1 MVSLEAIIHV
11 QRELA
16 VYAPGPS
23 DITPEL
29 VPFDGIQRHPPEHV
43 TFPVDVVVVTGVV
56 VDAGVVVTGV
66 VVGAGVL
73 RTGVVVVVR
82 FMKHNEAVKPAPTPL

>member
-43 TFPVDVVVVTGVV
+43 TVPVDPVVFG
-56 VDAGVVVTGV
+56 AGVVVTGV

-73 RTGVVVVVR
+73 RTGVVVMVR